1 MNLGRKCIF
10 ALLLILSALFMLSCE
25 ESDGNVT
32 ELTFVNSSP
41 FTIDELILYN
51 ADNGES
57 VILKNSEIEAGETLT
72 YRIRWTDEYL
82 EDSAVI
88 SVTALHDEYGNR
100 YLRKTVDKIV
110 CEDGS
115 TLETITFLYDEEEDS
130 FYVELT
136 YSGDTPTTEET
147 GETEE

>member
-1 MNLGRKCIF
+1 MNLGRRCIF
-10 ALLLILSALFMLSCE
+10 ALLLILSAFFMLSCE
-25 ESDGNVT
+25 ESGENVT

>member
-1 MNLGRKCIF
+1 MKSGRRCIF
-10 ALLLILSALFMLSCE
+10 ALLLILSALFMISCE
-25 ESDGNVT
+25 KSDENVT

-136 YSGDTPTTEET
+136 YSGDAPTTEET

>member
-1 MNLGRKCIF
+1 
-10 ALLLILSALFMLSCE
+10 MLSCE
-25 ESDGNVT
+25 ESGENVT

>member
-1 MNLGRKCIF
+1 MKSGRRCIF
-10 ALLLILSALFMLSCE
+10 ALLLILSALFILSCE
-25 ESDGNVT
+25 KSGENVA

-136 YSGDTPTTEET
+136 YSGDTPTTEV
-147 GETEE
+147 TEE

>member
-1 MNLGRKCIF
+1 MKSGRRCIF
-10 ALLLILSALFMLSCE
+10 ALLLILSALFILSCE
-25 ESDGNVT
+25 KSGENVT

-136 YSGDTPTTEET
+136 YSGDTPTTEV
-147 GETEE
+147 TEE